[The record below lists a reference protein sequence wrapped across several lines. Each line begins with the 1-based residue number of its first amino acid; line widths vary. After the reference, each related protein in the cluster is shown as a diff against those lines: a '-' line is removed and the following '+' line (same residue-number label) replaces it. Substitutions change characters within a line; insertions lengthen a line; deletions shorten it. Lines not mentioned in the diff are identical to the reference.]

1 MNDQPKINAG
11 FKLIE
16 ETGEAAL
23 ATLDQSGFPFASLTS
38 FARHT
43 DGRLLML
50 LSDLARH
57 TANLNRDNRASLLI
71 ADTPPSDSKNGPDAQ
86 RPEGLARSRGTFV
99 GRVEKLTNETEIAA
113 AKSIFVA
120 RHPSS
125 ATYVNF
131 PDFHIYALT
140 IDTVHMVQGFGRIFE
155 IKGEDLR

>member
-23 ATLDQSGFPFASLTS
+23 ATLDENGFPFASLTS
-38 FARHT
+38 FARHA

-50 LSDLARH
+50 LSNLARH

-71 ADTPPSDSKNGPDAQ
+71 ADTQGPDAQ
-86 RPEGLARSRGTFV
+86 GPEGLARSRGTFV
-99 GRVEKLTNETEIAA
+99 GRVEKLTDAAEIAA
-113 AKSIFVA
+113 AKATFVA

-125 ATYVNF
+125 ATYADF
-131 PDFHIYALT
+131 PDFNVYALT